1 MSATGAR
8 MFEKRS
14 HVWSWMTNISG
25 HVGGGG
31 EQRKCIIAGILLL

>member
-14 HVWSWMTNISG
+14 HVGTCMTNASG
-25 HVGGGG
+25 DVGGGG
-31 EQRKCIIAGILLL
+31 EQRKSIIADILLL